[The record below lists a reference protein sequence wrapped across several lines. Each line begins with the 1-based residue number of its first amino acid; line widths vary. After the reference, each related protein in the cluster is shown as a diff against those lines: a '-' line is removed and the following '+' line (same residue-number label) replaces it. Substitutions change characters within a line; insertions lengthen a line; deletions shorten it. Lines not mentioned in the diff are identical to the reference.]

1 MWRIN
6 LGEGQ
11 NFHNQIGLLRIWYK
25 NVFLVTL
32 LLVCLR
38 WDVPQTT
45 DPDLVLDRTL
55 AGEQFNLT
63 SWIAQNLTDKLG
75 YELLSAQ
82 RGLSDA
88 EQVQFI
94 HAYMRQVD
102 ALQRL
107 ESQIQRIYADPKT
120 GNATEATAN
129 LRSQRDALR
138 QQIEQRQ
145 NLAEAILQEQVE
157 TELRSEGFAWG
168 GQIMPPVRFR
178 FTNLPDVLIV
188 SRRDKIERIH
198 QRELRTGLTVDE
210 WDTIERSVDKQLD
223 VSSLVEPIG
232 GMGTYPTM
240 LPETTSI
247 DWLVGVIAHEWLHNY
262 VLLSYVGLNYASDPT
277 ARVINETTAS
287 IVEDE
292 MRARIV
298 KRFYPELIKAQG
310 PTERSVTL
318 SAPKGFAD
326 RDALLA
332 LNMTDLA
339 SDVRPSVNQADK
351 KFDFNKEM
359 RETRLRAD
367 ELLAQGKIDEAEAY
381 MEQRRGLFVE
391 NGFYI
396 RKLNQAYFAF
406 HGAYNATPGGAPTA
420 GRDPIGPAVQ
430 ALRRRSKT
438 LGDFVRAITRVTSL
452 EDLKTVQP

>member
-1 MWRIN
+1 MWRTN
-6 LGEGQ
+6 LDEGQ
-11 NFHNQIGLLRIWYK
+11 DFHNQVRLLRIWYK
-25 NVFLVTL
+25 NVLLVTL

-38 WDVPQTT
+38 WDVPQSG
-45 DPDLVLDRTL
+45 DPDLVLDRAL
-55 AGEQFNLT
+55 VGEQFNLT
-63 SWIAQNLTDKLG
+63 SWIAQNLTDKAG
-75 YELLSAQ
+75 YEFLSTQ
-82 RGLSDA
+82 RGMSDA

-107 ESQIQRIYADPKT
+107 ENQIQRIYADPKT
-120 GNATEATAN
+120 RNAAEATTN
-129 LRSQRDALR
+129 LRNQRDALR
-138 QQIEQRQ
+138 HQIEQRQ
-145 NLAEAILQEQVE
+145 DLAEAILQEQVE
-157 TELRSEGFAWG
+157 AELRSEGFAWG

-210 WDTIERSVDKQLD
+210 WDTIERSVDKQLN

-298 KRFYPELIKAQG
+298 KRFYPELLKAQ
-310 PTERSVTL
+310 
-318 SAPKGFAD
+318 APILDGG
-326 RDALLA
+326 LLA
-332 LNMTDLA
+332 SIA
-339 SDVRPSVNQADK
+339 SDVRRTVNNTDK

-359 RETRLRAD
+359 RETRLHAD
-367 ELLAQGKIDEAEAY
+367 DLLAQGKIDEAEAY